1 MMYFPNVIYNQ
12 ALEDYSKSM
21 KKNPSSVKS
30 YMARNPE
37 WAMEITFIYLDIK
50 SGISDKKYIEMKND
64 FQTKK
69 RSTKK
74 HF

>member
-1 MMYFPNVIYNQ
+1 MYFPNVIYNQ

-37 WAMEITFIYLDIK
+37 WALETACTYLDK
-50 SGISDKKYIEMKND
+50 SAGFPSEYLEMKAL
-64 FQTKK
+64 T
-69 RSTKK
+69 
-74 HF
+74 